1 MFVLA
6 FSILNALVIV
16 IRLGLLVSGN
26 EDFVVNLWSPK
37 FLKLSIKMSL
47 FSILVTTANVL
58 YLRDQKD
65 IFFASLLNFGIIF
78 FLFISFFI
86 FTRFLVNL
94 EENVSS
100 KGYRLTKNGLIPML
114 SLELKK
120 RYLINIFHYLS
131 TCCVNEKVHH
141 KWIFSFFILPL
152 PLL

>member
-100 KGYRLTKNGLIPML
+100 KGYRLTKNGLIPHAFVRT
-114 SLELKK
+114 EEK
-120 RYLINIFHYLS
+120 IF
-131 TCCVNEKVHH
+131 N
-141 KWIFSFFILPL
+141 
-152 PLL
+152 